1 MTDKSCGNQ
10 ATNQKIFI
18 LLQIYKQMKKI
29 FFGLIMILCVSVAVN
44 AQSIAPTT
52 STAQAAVPAKVAA
65 ISFTEKDNKY
75 EFGTVPQGTPVTHVF
90 AFKNTGK
97 EPLVLS
103 SVTSTCGCT
112 IPEWPKEPI
121 VPGASASIKVTYNAA
136 NTGDFTKPITV
147 ISNAA
152 TSPVVL
158 TIHGFVNPVAAPAT
172 QSTQAPAPTQA
183 AAPKKN

>member
-1 MTDKSCGNQ
+1 MTDLSCGNHP
-10 ATNQKIFI
+10 TNQKIFI

-29 FFGLIMILCVSVAVN
+29 FFGLTMILCVSATVN
-44 AQSIAPTT
+44 AQSIAPT
-52 STAQAAVPAKVAA
+52 TAQAAVPAKVAV

-90 AFKNTGK
+90 NFKNTGK

-103 SVTSTCGCT
+103 SVSSTCGCT
-112 IPEWPKEPI
+112 VPEWPKEPI

-147 ISNAA
+147 VSNAA

-158 TIHGFVNPVAAPAT
+158 TIHGVVNPVAAAAT
-172 QSTQAPAPTQA
+172 QNTQAPAQA